1 MGRRGEAGWGG
12 SGLGRAGCWWTLQ
25 GGGSGRGDRLGEAPR
40 ATALSFF
47 AFFRA
52 WVSPVLLLVAAMWVP
67 PFHFL
72 SVDFLLP
79 YRLLCNAS
87 VSQELFTPLVRGT
100 MLCRHHQIRS
110 AACWALLCVYQCV
123 QVRVSVCG
131 GRRPLF
137 SGWPTPASLAHPG
150 GAKTQFTTIH
160 ALHVPLLSQHTHTRI
175 RSASNGKPVSD
186 QLRFFCI
193 FDFGDGVG
201 EAYLTLSIS
210 ENRVKYNPS
219 EHTDTVKYD

>member
-1 MGRRGEAGWGG
+1 M
-12 SGLGRAGCWWTLQ
+12 Q

-131 GRRPLF
+131 GWRPLF

-150 GAKTQFTTIH
+150 GAKTQFTRCMYLCSHNT
-160 ALHVPLLSQHTHTRI
+160 HTHASDPHTRQI
-175 RSASNGKPVSD
+175 RIKWKTGVRSIEIFFAFSILVMVSAKH
-186 QLRFFCI
+186 I
-193 FDFGDGVG
+193 
-201 EAYLTLSIS
+201 
-210 ENRVKYNPS
+210 
-219 EHTDTVKYD
+219 